1 MKITEYPAVTGL
13 ADDNIVLLDGPDG
26 TKKMTISD
34 LRYALFN
41 GIPQMHANLFRGK
54 SLGTSFTTDQKSA
67 VSGGTFDDIFV
78 GDYWTIDNR
87 VWRVADIDY
96 YLETG
101 DNIGGMTAHHLVIV
115 PDDALYNQRFSATT
129 GNNGGYVG
137 SEMYKTGLDSAKTII
152 NSAFPNSVLT
162 YRINLINAVSN
173 GEPSGHAWYDSTVDL
188 MSEIMVYG
196 HPHFMNMTHGTTIP
210 ATYTEAKT
218 QLALFRLAPQ
228 YIVTHITNDEGARIR
243 SGFWLRDPV
252 GSYGFAAIDVH
263 QDCEFRGSTGDG
275 TTGVRPAFCIG

>member
-13 ADDNIVLLDGPDG
+13 TDDNIVLLDGPDG

-54 SLGTSFTTDQKSA
+54 SLGTSFTTAQKSA
-67 VSGGTFDDIFV
+67 VSAGTFDDIFV

-96 YLETG
+96 YLGTG
-101 DNIGGMTAHHLVIV
+101 DQDDGMTAHHLVIV
-115 PDDALYNQRFSATT
+115 PDDGLYDQRFNAMST
-129 GNNGGYVG
+129 NDSGYAG

-162 YRINLINAVSN
+162 HRIGLINAVSN

-188 MSEIMVYG
+188 MNEIMVYG

-210 ATYTEAKT
+210 ITYTESKT

-228 YIVTHITNDEGARIR
+228 YIISHITNDDGARTR
-243 SGFWLRDPV
+243 SAYWLRDPV
-252 GSYGFAAIDVH
+252 GSIAFTAPAG
-263 QDCEFRGSTGDG
+263 TGEPRWDNPNQSHN
-275 TTGVRPAFCIG
+275 VRPAFCIG